1 MATVS
6 EEGKSLLVEAE
17 RRSNMLRTM
26 KADFEERMQIAF
38 SRESEQRREDLAQ
51 TVAALLDAKVG
62 KTRIAA
68 ACGYKNYYVSLK
80 DIDARAQKYRWINA
94 TEQGRPL
101 PVPNDGEAPSVQW
114 EILEA
119 SEWTEPNQWGEREI
133 SLQMLFGDVRAT
145 VWVTEA
151 ENKRDITYVDLPE
164 NPSVTIADVKA
175 LKNEITGALD
185 G

>member
-1 MATVS
+1 MVKVNDEGQALLTQTSLKMS
-6 EEGKSLLVEAE
+6 EFRGLKARIEQQMREALETETYRYSDELARLVAK
-17 RRSNMLRTM
+17 MLDQGVP
-26 KADFEERMQIAF
+26 KAQIA
-38 SRESEQRREDLAQ
+38 
-51 TVAALLDAKVG
+51 K
-62 KTRIAA
+62 

-80 DIDARAQKYRWINA
+80 QVDEQAQKYRGVGHV
-94 TEQGRPL
+94 EPS
-101 PVPNDGEAPSVQW
+101 VPNDGEAPSLQW

-164 NPSVTIADVKA
+164 NPNVTIADVKA